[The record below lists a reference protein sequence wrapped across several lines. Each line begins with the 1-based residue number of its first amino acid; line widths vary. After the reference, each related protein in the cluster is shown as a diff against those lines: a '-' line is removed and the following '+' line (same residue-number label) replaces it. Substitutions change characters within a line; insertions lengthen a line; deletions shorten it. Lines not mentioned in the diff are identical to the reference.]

1 MWRGEDGTE
10 NRVRIVMRSGPGG
23 PGGAAMDRHFK
34 AMRSADKAEREGAIA
49 AMRAEM
55 EAGKARGNVVM
66 MRVSPPM
73 PPRFMSAQDCRPG
86 SAASADTTAGMG
98 TVIICQSHV
107 SASARAGLE
116 EARAEIAGDTSIPEE
131 TRKKM
136 LQTLDAQI
144 ARWSDKG
151 K

>member
-1 MWRGEDGTE
+1 
-10 NRVRIVMRSGPGG
+10 
-23 PGGAAMDRHFK
+23 MDRHFK

-66 MRVSPPM
+66 MRVSPPMPPMPPMGAMPQMSPQMLPM